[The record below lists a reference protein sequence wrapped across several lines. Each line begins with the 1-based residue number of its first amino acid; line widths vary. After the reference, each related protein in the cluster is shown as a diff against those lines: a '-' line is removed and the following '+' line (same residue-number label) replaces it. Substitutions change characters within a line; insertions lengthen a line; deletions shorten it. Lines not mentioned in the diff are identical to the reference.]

1 MSSDLHNYVH
11 TRFRAAFGQPQNI
24 LGPDEHWSLRSSPSA
39 LPINV
44 LVNGTLETPAVWVFD
59 SHDRDDGVLKAFIT
73 RESQVDFLIT
83 QIQERVKRAA
93 QLSGPRNA

>member
-1 MSSDLHNYVH
+1 MSSDLHKYVH
-11 TRFRAAFGQPQNI
+11 ARFRAAFGQPQNV
-24 LGPDEHWSLRSSPSA
+24 LGPDEHWSFRSSPTA

-59 SHDRDDGVLKAFIT
+59 SHDRDDGVVTASIT
-73 RESQVDFLIT
+73 RESQIDGLIR

-93 QLSGPRNA
+93 QPSGGSDA